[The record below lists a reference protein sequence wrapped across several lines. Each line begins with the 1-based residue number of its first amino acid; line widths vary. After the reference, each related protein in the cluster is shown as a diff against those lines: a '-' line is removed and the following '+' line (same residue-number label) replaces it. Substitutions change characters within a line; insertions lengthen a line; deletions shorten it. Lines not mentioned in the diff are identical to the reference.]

1 MLLRDVSGLSE
12 RLSTIRSI
20 LEKIDTIAG
29 FFISLP
35 PQEGKIAFALLSG
48 IPLFGKSGIG
58 ESILREVSTT
68 PLLKNSS
75 ISLKEL
81 GEILLQLSK
90 IKGSG
95 SKKLRLNILRNL
107 FEKLDKKDR
116 EFLSLY
122 LLSEVHQG
130 ASSKLLFKGLLKAF
144 EIPLSE
150 ESGLLRKGD
159 ILDVVD
165 KIFNQGKGILRDLS
179 FSIFT
184 PLPCMLAEIIDHPS
198 EILKRGKEVLLEYKM
213 DGARI
218 QIHRDRDKV
227 RVFTRQLK
235 DVTNRVD
242 EIVSFA
248 LSLYP
253 SSFILDGEAIVID
266 EKGSPLPFQYFMRRF
281 GKKRPENT
289 KFLLTPF
296 IFDILYLEDEFLFDK
311 PLRERLSILKGFL
324 PQRFHMPYKIV
335 NNEKDAEE
343 FYKEAVSKGHEGL
356 MVKDL
361 EAPYSVGKRG
371 KQWLKWK
378 KSETIDLVITAAEWG
393 HGRRKRW
400 LSNLHLACLDERRE
414 DFLELGKTFK
424 GLSDNELEEITRIL
438 LPNTIEDLGWM
449 VRVRPVLVCEIE
461 YNEIVESP
469 FYSSG
474 FALRFARVKRLRPD
488 KSYTEIADIEEIRK
502 RFLIERQKKGIPSI
516 FSP

>member
-1 MLLRDVSGLSE
+1 MLLKNVSTLSE
-12 RLSTIRSI
+12 RLSTIRST
-20 LEKIDTIAG
+20 LKKIETIAG
-29 FFISLP
+29 FFVSLP
-35 PQEGKIAFALLSG
+35 PQEGKIVFALLSG

-58 ESILREVSTT
+58 GSILREASTT
-68 PLLKNSS
+68 PLLEDSS
-75 ISLKEL
+75 IPLKEL
-81 GEILLQLSK
+81 EEILFQLSK

-95 SKKLRLNILRNL
+95 SKKLKLNILRSL
-107 FEKLDKKDR
+107 FERLDKKDR

-130 ASSKLLFKGLLKAF
+130 ASSKLLFKALLKAF

-150 ESGLLRKGD
+150 ESKLLCKGD
-159 ILDVVD
+159 ILDIVD
-165 KIFNQGKGILRDLS
+165 KIFNQGKGVLKDLT

-184 PLPCMLAEIIDHPS
+184 PLPPMLAEIIDHPS
-198 EILKRGKEVLLEYKM
+198 EIIRGKREVLLEYKM

-218 QIHRDRDKV
+218 QIHRDKDKV

-235 DVTNRVD
+235 DITDRVD
-242 EIVSFA
+242 EIISFA
-248 LSLYP
+248 LSLSP

-266 EKGSPLPFQYFMRRF
+266 EEGSPLPFQYFMRRF
-281 GKKRPENT
+281 GKKRPEEI

-296 IFDILYLEDEFLFDK
+296 IFDVLYLEDEFLLDK
-311 PLRERLSILKGFL
+311 PLKERLWILKGFL
-324 PQRFHMPYKIV
+324 PQRFHMPYKV
-335 NNEKDAEE
+335 VSSEKDAEE
-343 FYKEAVSKGHEGL
+343 FYKEAIFKGHEGL

-378 KSETIDLVITAAEWG
+378 RSETVDLVITAAEWG
-393 HGRRKRW
+393 HGRRKGW

-414 DFLELGKTFK
+414 TFLELGKTFK
-424 GLSDNELEEITRIL
+424 GLSDNELEEITRTL

-449 VRVRPVLVCEIE
+449 VRVKPVLVCEIE

-474 FALRFARVKRLRPD
+474 FALRFARVRRLRPD
-488 KSYTEIADIEEIRK
+488 KSYTEIADIEEIRR
-502 RFLIERQKKGIPSI
+502 RFLIERKKKGIPSN
-516 FSP
+516 F